1 MIGFSALKKP
11 TGQKIRLSGT
21 RIDSLFLNAFV
32 SRKRH
37 APSKMRLQWIVW
49 FYIITRAASTPV
61 PDHEFDFRHCGTSQ
75 RQPYDL
81 YDESIVVTMSEG
93 TVCSKYGV
101 IFDGNSV
108 VSLTPWEF
116 GGDFSFELFIKL
128 SSNAAN
134 FCRVVDFGDAGSDND
149 IFTRLSN
156 GNFQYVVR
164 TETAS
169 KAMGDTAILD
179 NWMHVV
185 ATSDSTGSHRIYM
198 DGTQVGSK
206 STLIIPTLTR
216 ATHVFGKC
224 EGILAY
230 VRFWNEVELSET
242 EVAELFLSRINPTP
256 SPTRPPT
263 HYPTSIPTTSPSP
276 APTPE
281 PSETVECS
289 IERCTDLQ
297 WNSDR

>member
-1 MIGFSALKKP
+1 
-11 TGQKIRLSGT
+11 
-21 RIDSLFLNAFV
+21 
-32 SRKRH
+32 
-37 APSKMRLQWIVW
+37 MRLQWIVW
-49 FYIITRAASTPV
+49 FYIIAGLSTPV

-149 IFTRLSN
+149 IFTRLSD

-206 STLIIPTLTR
+206 VLHNPYD
-216 ATHVFGKC
+216 APHVFGGVKDS
-224 EGILAY
+224 G
-230 VRFWNEVELSET
+230 VRS
-242 EVAELFLSRINPTP
+242 FLERSRTLRNRWP
-256 SPTRPPT
+256 
-263 HYPTSIPTTSPSP
+263 
-276 APTPE
+276 
-281 PSETVECS
+281 
-289 IERCTDLQ
+289 
-297 WNSDR
+297 NSF